1 MVYNK
6 TIPASGGSVSY
17 KWSLDGCQGTLKSSN
32 WTVTQSQASYFS
44 VTFDDTADTVQ
55 ISASELAID
64 TAHTVTLTPKMG
76 ANSCTAKAITVTQ
89 QGIAPCT
96 CNDLTLG
103 SSTATIP
110 QTGGSTDITYSL
122 SCATG
127 GTVTFE
133 KADTSVTWY
142 NITTAATKV
151 TISANTNSAET
162 ARTATVNIKVNG
174 TSCSPTKTITV
185 SQAGLACSCANL
197 SVTESTAV
205 FPSSGG
211 TKEISYT
218 FTCTNET
225 ATFEKD
231 SATWYTL
238 TQDSTNKK
246 LIISASTN
254 SETSARTATIS
265 SKVGTT
271 ACTSVSI
278 SVSQSAATP
287 SCPCS
292 ALTLNQPSP
301 EPTPE
306 PPTCGCNSISIT
318 AATIDIAAPAHA
330 LTVYTLNE
338 PGCWNALSFSCSPSA
353 YCNGFVKQGN
363 NVIAYIT
370 ENPST
375 SDDRSMTVSVSFN
388 GSVCSGKDVTI
399 NQERTW
405 AEICSP
411 GYWSEGV
418 DANGNFVYGGDGG
431 FTEAYG
437 IEKEGDSHYFV
448 GKNTFP
454 LGRIEGDCKD
464 NVEWWVYDHTEGS
477 GSAAKWVGSKDYAK
491 YGLANL
497 ELIEDDHYTDLY
509 NVWLTIMP
517 YADIEIKKESI
528 TIYTTQEGYNG
539 PTGILRIDFPV

>member
-1 MVYNK
+1 MAYNK

-17 KWSLDGCQGTLKSSN
+17 KWSLDACQGTLKSSN

-55 ISASELAID
+55 ISASELAVD

-122 SCATG
+122 SCTTG

-205 FPSSGG
+205 FSSSGG

-271 ACTSVSI
+271 ACSSVSI
-278 SVSQSAATP
+278 AVSQSAATP

-301 EPTPE
+301 EPTPT
-306 PPTCGCNSISIT
+306 PPTCSCSSISRVS
-318 AATIDIAAPAHA
+318 ATMNVDSQGGSINI
-330 LTVYTLNE
+330 YTLNE
-338 PGCWNALSFSCSPSA
+338 SSCFNAFEFRISGSGITGGIQRS
-353 YCNGFVKQGN
+353 GN
-363 NVIAYIT
+363 NVFVTLT

-375 SDDRSMTVSVSFN
+375 GDDRTITITPYID
-388 GSVCSGKDVTI
+388 GSICSSKDVTI
-399 NQERTW
+399 NQPAADDPCYYSSCGGIYVDINGKYIW
-405 AEICSP
+405 PSPSGVDGCSP
-411 GYWSEGV
+411 EEDKGKNSIHFGYYSDCTDQPDLYVSSETGYTK
-418 DANGNFVYGGDGG
+418 DYSS
-431 FTEAYG
+431 YG
-437 IEKEGDSHYFV
+437 IDSIIF
-448 GKNTFP
+448 
-454 LGRIEGDCKD
+454 L
-464 NVEWWVYDHTEGS
+464 
-477 GSAAKWVGSKDYAK
+477 GSASNPDIINVIVKVQPYNPYQYHYGNTIRVYRRLPNSDYYSAW
-491 YGLANL
+491 G
-497 ELIEDDHYTDLY
+497 
-509 NVWLTIMP
+509 
-517 YADIEIKKESI
+517 SI
-528 TIYTTQEGYNG
+528 TYT
-539 PTGILRIDFPV
+539 F

>member
-1 MVYNK
+1 
-6 TIPASGGSVSY
+6 
-17 KWSLDGCQGTLKSSN
+17 
-32 WTVTQSQASYFS
+32 
-44 VTFDDTADTVQ
+44 
-55 ISASELAID
+55 
-64 TAHTVTLTPKMG
+64 MG

-122 SCATG
+122 SCTTG

-246 LIISASTN
+246 LTISAQTN
-254 SETSARTATIS
+254 TTTTARTATIS

-271 ACTSVSI
+271 ACSSVSI
-278 SVSQSAATP
+278 AVSQSAATP
-287 SCPCS
+287 SCPCT
-292 ALTLNQPSP
+292 ALTLNQPAP
-301 EPTPE
+301 EPTPT
-306 PPTCGCNSISIT
+306 PPTCTCSVLSRPD
-318 AATIDIAAPAHA
+318 ATIDAPSDGGS
-330 LTVYTLNE
+330 VIIYTLSE
-338 PGCWNALSFSCSPSA
+338 TSCYNAFE
-353 YCNGFVKQGN
+353 FRK
-363 NVIAYIT
+363 
-370 ENPST
+370 
-375 SDDRSMTVSVSFN
+375 TVSVGDGKAVSGFYRIDEN
-388 GSVCSGKDVTI
+388 IYASLGNNPLEGDLRTEIITPYIDGVACSGKDVTI
-399 NQERTW
+399 NQPAATDNCRYALDFGEYVD
-405 AEICSP
+405 ADGKYIYPSP
-411 GYWSEGV
+411 SGV
-418 DANGNFVYGGDGG
+418 DGYPGSEYAGLNRFPIGYFSDCTTEPDLYIYTETGGH
-431 FTEAYG
+431 TKNYAAYG
-437 IEKEGDSHYFV
+437 IESIEFV
-448 GKNTFP
+448 PYSSDPTYVQVFATVKPYSPYTYYVWGTTIVFERKHNSNY
-454 LGRIEGDCKD
+454 L
-464 NVEWWVYDHTEGS
+464 
-477 GSAAKWVGSKDYAK
+477 SAG
-491 YGLANL
+491 
-497 ELIEDDHYTDLY
+497 
-509 NVWLTIMP
+509 
-517 YADIEIKKESI
+517 SI
-528 TIYTTQEGYNG
+528 TFV
-539 PTGILRIDFPV
+539 LD